1 MQAEIIHKFPEHH
14 KSFDVLAIATNLG
27 GLVKLLVDESDLDAQ
42 KNERELHTN
51 EQETRAF
58 LGIN

>member
-1 MQAEIIHKFPEHH
+1 MHKFPEHH